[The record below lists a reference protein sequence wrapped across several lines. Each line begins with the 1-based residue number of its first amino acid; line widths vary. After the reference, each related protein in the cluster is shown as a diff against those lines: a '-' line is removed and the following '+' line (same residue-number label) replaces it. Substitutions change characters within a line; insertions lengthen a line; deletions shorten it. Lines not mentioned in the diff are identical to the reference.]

1 MEVEIAD
8 VVGRFLVWTMFLL
21 VFWEA
26 KGSAIRRGPSLVDDD

>member
-8 VVGRFLVWTMFLL
+8 VVGRIWLWAMFLL

-26 KGSAIRRGPSLVDDD
+26 KGSAIRRGPGLVDDD

>member
-8 VVGRFLVWTMFLL
+8 VVGRIWVWTMFLL

-26 KGSAIRRGPSLVDDD
+26 QGSATRRELVDASI